1 MKVQFSM
8 KWARI
13 ALFCFLELLSR
24 QIVYRDNCWRNI
36 FNCWRRVGQKLLKNW
51 SKREG
56 VFLFRLRVFLFC
68 HSERSEESEYITS
81 AFFRYAQQLV
91 RSFASLWMTWCLVL
105 NFFRFENTL
114 HSLHGYCNP
123 LNINAPQWHV
133 LVFLMSLM
141 SLSGSSDMSDIRI
154 LSSLHWE
161 VLIIK
166 ELHILCNECNE
177 F

>member
-91 RSFASLWMTWCLVL
+91 RSFAMLRMTWCLVL
-105 NFFRFENTL
+105 
-114 HSLHGYCNP
+114 
-123 LNINAPQWHV
+123 I
-133 LVFLMSLM
+133 FLGLKIHCTHCTGVVIRWISMLP
-141 SLSGSSDMSDIRI
+141 SDMCLFFSC
-154 LSSLHWE
+154 HWCHFRAR
-161 VLIIK
+161 VTWVTFDFCPHCTGK
-166 ELHILCNECNE
+166 CW
-177 F
+177 